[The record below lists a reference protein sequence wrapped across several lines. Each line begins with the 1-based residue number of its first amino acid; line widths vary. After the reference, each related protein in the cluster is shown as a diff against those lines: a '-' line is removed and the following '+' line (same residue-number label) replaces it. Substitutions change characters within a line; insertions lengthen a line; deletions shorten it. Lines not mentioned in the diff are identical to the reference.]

1 MAVHA
6 RTVPSGHDADPATVA
21 PAGLTGLDEAEA
33 QHRLARHGPNAVAG
47 TRSRGLIAIV
57 RGILREPM
65 FLLLLAAA
73 GLYLVLGDIGEG
85 LFMTAGAVV
94 TIGLVVLQ
102 EARSERALAS
112 LRELAE
118 PFARVIRGG
127 TERRVPAREVVPG
140 DLVLVGEGE
149 RLPADGLLIAGDALT
164 VDESALTGE
173 SVPVSKR
180 PAPTGMDG
188 AGDPEPGGDDT
199 PYLFAGTLNVRG
211 QGLIHVVRTGA
222 STRLG
227 RIGASLATIEHEP
240 TLLQK
245 TTGALIAKLGILA
258 LAFCAIVAVAYGV
271 LRDDWIGGALSGI
284 TLAIALLPEE
294 FPMVLAIFMAL
305 GAFRLAR
312 DKVLVRR
319 AAVIETLGAATFL
332 CVDKTGTLT
341 ENRMAVTT
349 VWRDGRVQEVEGG
362 NRLPESME
370 QTLRVAAL
378 ASAIRPVDPMDR
390 AVHAVAERLPG
401 ETHRAGAPLRTYPL
415 RPELLAFIQV
425 WPDAMGGVLYAAKGA
440 PEAVF
445 RLCHMSDDERAAM
458 DAVVAGLASRGLR
471 VLGVASVREA
481 RDRAS
486 APEDLAFAFEGLLGF
501 VDPVRPDVP
510 RAVAEATR
518 AGITVA
524 MITGDYPAT
533 ALEIARHAGIDT
545 SAGVLTGREVAE
557 LDAAGLRER
566 VRRVRVF
573 ARIMPEQKLA
583 LVEALKANG
592 EIVAMT
598 GDGVNDA
605 PALEAGHIGIAMGQ
619 RGTDVARE
627 AADLVL
633 LDDRFVSII
642 GGVRLGRRI
651 FANLRKALTYV
662 TAIHVPIAGLALLP
676 LVLGLPPILYPMHV
690 ILLELLIDPV
700 CSLAFEGEP
709 SERHAMEKPPRPATE
724 PLFGTFQIVL
734 GFVQG
739 AVVLG
744 AVLGLYVWALN
755 AGSPETQ
762 ARASA
767 FVALVVGNLVL
778 AFADAAEPET
788 SFLDRSRIV
797 FWVIGAAAAAIAAVV
812 LYVPPLAAILRLS
825 PPSPSWLAAALAI
838 AVLAGGWYGFAKRL
852 RAVSVPRNE
861 QRTAA

>member
-6 RTVPSGHDADPATVA
+6 QTAPDGHGAGTMEAV

-33 QHRLARHGPNAVAG
+33 RRRLSRHGPNAFAG
-47 TRSRGLIAIV
+47 KRSRGLIGIV
-57 RGILREPM
+57 RDILREPM

-73 GLYLVLGDIGEG
+73 GLYLVLGDMGEG
-85 LFMTAGAVV
+85 LFMAVGAAV

-102 EARSERALAS
+102 EARSERALAA

-118 PFARVIRGG
+118 PSARVIRAG
-127 TERRVPAREVVPG
+127 TERRVPAREIVPG
-140 DLVLVGEGE
+140 DLFLMGEGE
-149 RLPADGLLIAGDALT
+149 RLPADGILIAGDALT

-180 PAPTGMDG
+180 PAAAD
-188 AGDPEPGGDDT
+188 AIQDGDPEPGDDT

-211 QGLIHVVRTGA
+211 QGMARVVRTGA

-227 RIGASLATIEHEP
+227 RIGSSLAAIADES

-245 TTGALIAKLGILA
+245 TTGALVARLGVLA
-258 LAFCAIVAVAYGV
+258 LGFCAIVAVAYGV
-271 LRDDWIGGALSGI
+271 LQDDWIGGALSGI

-312 DKVLVRR
+312 HKVLVRR

-341 ENRMAVTT
+341 ENRMVLTT
-349 VWRDGRVQEVEGG
+349 VWRDGNAHDLRPDGRISDAFVE
-362 NRLPESME
+362 P
-370 QTLRVAAL
+370 LRTALL
-378 ASAIRPVDPMDR
+378 ASADRPVDPMDR
-390 AVHAVAERLPG
+390 AVRIAAMRALPEG
-401 ETHRAGAPLRTYPL
+401 NGSGTPLRTYPL
-415 RPELLAFIQV
+415 RPELLAFTQV
-425 WPDAMGGVLYAAKGA
+425 WPEPGGGVLYAAKGA
-440 PEAVF
+440 PEAIV
-445 RLCHMSDDERAAM
+445 RLCRMNGDERALM
-458 DAVVAGLASRGLR
+458 DAVVAGLAGRGLR
-471 VLGVASVREA
+471 VLGVASA
-481 RDRAS
+481 RDDRDS
-486 APEDLAFAFEGLLGF
+486 PSSPEDMAFRIEGLVGF
-501 VDPVRPDVP
+501 ADPVRADVP
-510 RAVAEATR
+510 QAVAEATR

-533 ALEIARHAGIDT
+533 ALTIARRAGIDT
-545 SAGVLTGREVAE
+545 SPGVLTGREVAE
-557 LDAAGLRER
+557 LDPRGLRER
-566 VRRVRVF
+566 VRRIRVF

-605 PALEAGHIGIAMGQ
+605 PALEAAHIGIAMGQ

-662 TAIHVPIAGLALLP
+662 TAVHVPIAGLALLP
-676 LVLGLPPILYPMHV
+676 LIMGLPPILYPMHV
-690 ILLELLIDPV
+690 IMLELVIDPV

-724 PLFGTFQIVL
+724 PLFGTSQIVL

-739 AVVLG
+739 VVVLG
-744 AVLGLYVWALN
+744 AVFGCYVWALN
-755 AGSPETQ
+755 SGIPDTQ

-767 FVALVVGNLVL
+767 FAALVVANLVL
-778 AFADAAEPET
+778 AFADAAEPGT
-788 SFLDRSRIV
+788 SFFDRSRIA
-797 FWVIGAAAAAIAAVV
+797 FWVIGVSAAAIVAAA
-812 LYVPPLAAILRLS
+812 LYIPPLAAILRLS
-825 PPSPSWLAAALAI
+825 PPSPLNLATALTI
-838 AVLAGGWYGFAKRL
+838 AVLAGGWFGLARRL
-852 RAVSVPRNE
+852 RTVSLPRDE
-861 QRTAA
+861 QRRPA

>member
-1 MAVHA
+1 MPVQA
-6 RTVPSGHDADPATVA
+6 RVASNGNEADTAASMPAS
-21 PAGLTGLDEAEA
+21 LTGLDEAEA
-33 QHRLARHGPNAVAG
+33 QRRLAQHGPNAVQEKRA
-47 TRSRGLIAIV
+47 RGILDIV

-73 GLYLVLGDIGEG
+73 GLYLILGDIGEG
-85 LFMTAGAVV
+85 LFMTAGAGV

-102 EARSERALAS
+102 EARSERALVA

-118 PFARVIRGG
+118 PFARVIREGN
-127 TERRVPAREVVPG
+127 ERRIPARDLVPG
-140 DLVLVGEGE
+140 DLILVGEGE

-173 SVPVSKR
+173 SVPVSKH
-180 PAPTGMDG
+180 PVVADVDQ

-199 PYLFAGTLNVRG
+199 PYLFGGTLNVRG
-211 QGLIHVVRTGA
+211 QGMVHILRTGP

-227 RIGASLATIEHEP
+227 RIGASLAAIEDEP

-245 TTGALIAKLGILA
+245 TTGALVAKLGILA

-271 LRDDWIGGALSGI
+271 LRDDWIGGTLSGI

-312 DKVLVRR
+312 HKVLVRR

-341 ENRMAVTT
+341 ENRMVLTT
-349 VWRDGRVQEVEGG
+349 AWRDGEVQDLRGHAGLSGTAVE
-362 NRLPESME
+362 P
-370 QTLRVAAL
+370 LRTALL
-378 ASAIRPVDPMDR
+378 ASAVRPIDPMDR
-390 AVHAVAERLPG
+390 AVRVLGMRVLPG
-401 ETHRAGAPLRTYPL
+401 SVWAEAPLRTYPL
-415 RPELLAFIQV
+415 RPKLLALTQV
-425 WPDAMGGVLYAAKGA
+425 WRDPLGGVLYAAKGA
-440 PEAVF
+440 PEAIF
-445 RLCHMSDDERAAM
+445 RLCCMGDDERAAM
-458 DAVVAGLASRGLR
+458 DVKVAELASRGLR
-471 VLGVASVREA
+471 VLGVASVRENE
-481 RDRAS
+481 DRTM
-486 APEDLAFAFEGLLGF
+486 APEDLAFRFEGLIGF
-501 VDPVRPDVP
+501 ADPVRTDVP
-510 RAVAEATR
+510 QAIAEAKR

-533 ALEIARHAGIDT
+533 ALEIARQAGIDT
-545 SAGVLTGREVAE
+545 GEGLLTGREITD
-557 LDAAGLRER
+557 LDPDGLRDR
-566 VRRVRVF
+566 VRRIRVF

-592 EIVAMT
+592 EVVAMT

-605 PALEAGHIGIAMGQ
+605 PALEAAHIGIAMGQ

-662 TAIHVPIAGLALLP
+662 TAVHVPIAGLALLP
-676 LVLGLPPILYPMHV
+676 IVMGLPPILYPMHV
-690 ILLELLIDPV
+690 ILLELVIDPV

-709 SERHAMEKPPRPATE
+709 SERHAMEKPPRPAAE
-724 PLFGTFQIVL
+724 PLFGIFQIAL

-739 AVVLG
+739 ATVLG

-755 AGSPETQ
+755 AGIFETQ

-767 FVALVVGNLVL
+767 FVALVIGNLVL

-788 SFLDRSRIV
+788 SFFDRSRIA
-797 FWVIGAAAAAIAAVV
+797 FWVIGAAAAAIVAVV

-825 PPSPSWLAAALAI
+825 PPSSSWLAAALTI

-852 RAVSVPRNE
+852 RALSVPRDE
-861 QRTAA
+861 QRTSA

>member
-6 RTVPSGHDADPATVA
+6 QTAPSGHDADPATVA
-21 PAGLTGLDEAEA
+21 TAVVTGLEEAEA
-33 QHRLARHGPNAVAG
+33 DRRLAQHGPNAVAG
-47 TRSRGLIAIV
+47 KRSRGLVDIV

-73 GLYLVLGDIGEG
+73 GVYLMLGDIGEG
-85 LFMTAGAVV
+85 VFMTAGAVV

-102 EARSERALAS
+102 EARSERALAA

-118 PFARVIRGG
+118 PSARVIRGG

-180 PAPTGMDG
+180 PAHADVDQ

-199 PYLFAGTLNVRG
+199 PYLFGGTLNVRG
-211 QGLIHVVRTGA
+211 QGMVHILRTGP

-227 RIGASLATIEHEP
+227 RIGASLAAIENEP

-245 TTGALIAKLGILA
+245 TTGALVAKLGILA
-258 LAFCAIVAVAYGV
+258 LVFCAIVAVAYGV
-271 LRDDWIGGALSGI
+271 LRGDWIGGTLSGI

-312 DKVLVRR
+312 HKVLVRR
-319 AAVIETLGAATFL
+319 AAVIEMLGAATFL

-341 ENRMAVTT
+341 ENRMVLAT
-349 VWRDGRVQEVEGG
+349 VWRDGKVQD
-362 NRLPESME
+362 
-370 QTLRVAAL
+370 LRDRGRPSGTAIEPLRMAVL
-378 ASAIRPVDPMDR
+378 ASAVRPVDPMDK
-390 AVHAVAERLPG
+390 AVHEVGGHLPPDPDG
-401 ETHRAGAPLRTYPL
+401 VGSPLRTYPL
-415 RPELLAFIQV
+415 RPGLLAFIQV
-425 WPDAMGGVLYAAKGA
+425 WQDPLGGVLYAAKGA
-440 PEAVF
+440 PEAIF
-445 RLCHMSDDERAAM
+445 RLCRMTDDERTAI
-458 DAVVAGLASRGLR
+458 DAKVAELASRGLR
-471 VLGVASVREA
+471 VLGVASVRENE
-481 RDRAS
+481 DRTT
-486 APEDLAFAFEGLLGF
+486 APEDLAFRFEGLIGF
-501 VDPVRPDVP
+501 ADPVRTDVP
-510 RAVAEATR
+510 QAIAEAKR

-533 ALEIARHAGIDT
+533 ALEIARQAGIDT
-545 SAGVLTGREVAE
+545 GEGVLTGRDIVD
-557 LDAAGLRER
+557 LDPSGLRER
-566 VRRVRVF
+566 VSRIRVF

-592 EIVAMT
+592 EVVAMT

-605 PALEAGHIGIAMGQ
+605 PALEAAHIGIAMGQ

-627 AADLVL
+627 ASDLVL

-662 TAIHVPIAGLALLP
+662 TAVHVPIAGLALLP
-676 LVLGLPPILYPMHV
+676 IVMGLPPILYPMHV
-690 ILLELLIDPV
+690 ILLELVIDPV

-724 PLFGTFQIVL
+724 PLFGIFQITL

-739 AVVLG
+739 ATVLG
-744 AVLGLYVWALN
+744 AVLGLYVWALH
-755 AGSPETQ
+755 GGIPEAQ

-788 SFLDRSRIV
+788 SFFDRSRIA
-797 FWVIGAAAAAIAAVV
+797 FWAIGAAAAAIVAVV

-852 RAVSVPRNE
+852 RAVLVPRHE
-861 QRTAA
+861 QRTTA